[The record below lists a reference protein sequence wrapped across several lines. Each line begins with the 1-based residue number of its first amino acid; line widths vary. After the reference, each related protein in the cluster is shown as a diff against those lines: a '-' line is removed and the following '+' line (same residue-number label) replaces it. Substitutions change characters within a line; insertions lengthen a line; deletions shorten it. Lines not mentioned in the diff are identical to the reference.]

1 MNTLIDTAFLAA
13 KIATLNNEK
22 AKLFVDAASFTYNV
36 AEVSRL
42 QSLIVEYSQICN
54 YVVLNAKHRGYY
66 TEEEYKLASDCQ
78 RYIQECSQQLA
89 KHRTMTVVDGISLLL
104 ETLNGLEKK

>member
-1 MNTLIDTAFLAA
+1 MNNLIDTAFLAA
-13 KIATLNNEK
+13 KVATLNNEK
-22 AKLFVDAASFTYNV
+22 AKLFVDAASFAYNV

-54 YVVLNAKHRGYY
+54 YVVLNAKHKGYY
-66 TEEEYKLASDCQ
+66 TEEEFKLASDCQ
-78 RYIQECSQQLA
+78 RHIQECSQQLA

-104 ETLNGLEKK
+104 EALSGLEKK

>member
-1 MNTLIDTAFLAA
+1 MNNLIDTAFLAA

-22 AKLFVDAASFTYNV
+22 AKLFVDAASFAYNI

-54 YVVLNAKHRGYY
+54 YVVLNAKHKGFY
-66 TEEEYKLASDCQ
+66 TEEEHKLASDCQ
-78 RYIQECSQQLA
+78 RHIQECSQQLS
-89 KHRTMTVVDGISLLL
+89 KHRTMTVVDGISLLPDA
-104 ETLNGLEKK
+104 LNGLEKK

>member
-1 MNTLIDTAFLAA
+1 MNNLIDTAFLAA
-13 KIATLNNEK
+13 KVATLNNEK
-22 AKLFVDAASFTYNV
+22 AKLFVDAASFAYNV

-54 YVVLNAKHRGYY
+54 YVVLNAKHNGYY

-78 RYIQECSQQLA
+78 RHIQECSHQLA

-104 ETLNGLEKK
+104 EALSGLEKK

>member
-1 MNTLIDTAFLAA
+1 MNNLIDTAFLAA
-13 KIATLNNEK
+13 KITTLNNEK
-22 AKLFVDAASFTYNV
+22 TKLFVDAASFAYNI

-54 YVVLNAKHRGYY
+54 YVVLNAKHKGFY
-66 TEEEYKLASDCQ
+66 TEEEHKLASDCQ
-78 RYIQECSQQLA
+78 RHIQECSQQLS

-104 ETLNGLEKK
+104 DALNGLEKK

>member
-1 MNTLIDTAFLAA
+1 MNNGIDIAFLAA
-13 KIATLNNEK
+13 KVVTLNNEK
-22 AKLFVDAASFTYNV
+22 TKLFVDVASFAYNV
-36 AEVSRL
+36 AQVTRL

-54 YVVLNAKHRGYY
+54 YVVLNAKYRGYY

-78 RYIQECSQQLA
+78 RHINECSQQLA
-89 KHRTMTVVDGISLLL
+89 KHRTMTVVDGIALLF

>member
-13 KIATLNNEK
+13 RVATLNNEK
-22 AKLFVDAASFTYNV
+22 AKLFVDTASFAYNV
-36 AEVSRL
+36 TEASRL

-66 TEEEYKLASDCQ
+66 TEQEYQLASDC
-78 RYIQECSQQLA
+78 RRHIQECSQRLA

-104 ETLNGLEKK
+104 EALSGLEKR

>member
-1 MNTLIDTAFLAA
+1 MSQVIDTAFLAA

-22 AKLFVDAASFTYNV
+22 AKLFVDAASFAYNV

-54 YVVLNAKHRGYY
+54 YVVLNAKHKGYY

-78 RYIQECSQQLA
+78 RHIQECSQQLA

-104 ETLNGLEKK
+104 EALSGLEKK

>member
-1 MNTLIDTAFLAA
+1 MNNLIDTAFLAA

-22 AKLFVDAASFTYNV
+22 AKLFVDAASFAYNV

-54 YVVLNAKHRGYY
+54 YVVLNAKHKGFY
-66 TEEEYKLASDCQ
+66 TEEEHKLASDCQ
-78 RYIQECSQQLA
+78 RHIQECSQQLA

-104 ETLNGLEKK
+104 DALNGLEKK